1 MGIYLFIY
9 LFRYIVTELME
20 TDLHQIIASPQNLS
34 DEHVQYFVYQIL
46 CGLNHLHSANIL
58 HRDLKPSN
66 LLVNGDC
73 ELKFADFGL
82 ARVESHLDDFMTEY
96 VTTKWYRAPEVILS
110 WKEYTKAIDVWS
122 TGCIFAELMLRT
134 PLFQGKDYIHQV
146 CPFFLSFFFLQ
157 SFFFFLLSFIIIIII
172 II

>member
-73 ELKFADFGL
+73 ELKVKNNNKKIKEEFKKIP
-82 ARVESHLDDFMTEY
+82 
-96 VTTKWYRAPEVILS
+96 TTHHNY
-110 WKEYTKAIDVWS
+110 Y
-122 TGCIFAELMLRT
+122 
-134 PLFQGKDYIHQV
+134 YY
-146 CPFFLSFFFLQ
+146 
-157 SFFFFLLSFIIIIII
+157 
-172 II
+172 